1 MSGSAPHV
9 ITSLMQWAAMSA
21 PQLRSRPRGRAT
33 IGFVPIESVEAAR
46 KRPSPSGCS
55 AANCPTPVAPVDSTA
70 ARSRSTTAP
79 AVASETP
86 AASYVGAL
94 SLTMASLRTPLDEQL
109 AEELGPALRAAAD
122 EADDGV
128 ADLDVGS
135 VALQVEDRRQSLR
148 RRDGIVGLQV
158 QLGQPELVP
167 LREQL
172 VDPLARRME
181 LEPVTGVRGDERP
194 PAAVLLHAQVVPLG
208 ARERRLELVL
218 VEHEP
223 HVVDPRGRPLARLDD
238 HVDRALLELAQPQLE
253 AQRVELGPR
262 DARLVRGEVLADP
275 PVTGDE
281 VERELADVASLD
293 LPDAARDQVIVEEL
307 HRATRE
313 PARSGALRP
322 PRAPRSGSPR

>member
-1 MSGSAPHV
+1 MSGTAPHV

-33 IGFVPIESVEAAR
+33 IGFVPIASVEAAR

-55 AANCPTPVAPVDSTA
+55 AANCPNPVAPVDSTA

-86 AASYVGAL
+86 AA
-94 SLTMASLRTPLDEQL
+94 
-109 AEELGPALRAAAD
+109 D
-122 EADDGV
+122 EAHDGV

-148 RRDGIVGLQV
+148 LRGGIVGLQV

-167 LREQL
+167 LRAQL

-194 PAAVLLHAQVVPLG
+194 PAAMLLHAEVVPLG

-262 DARLVRGEVLADP
+262 AARLVRGEVLADP

-281 VERELADVASLD
+281 VERELADVARLD
-293 LPDAARDQVIVEEL
+293 LPYAARDQVIVEEL
-307 HRATRE
+307 HRRY
-313 PARSGALRP
+313 ARAGSK
-322 PRAPRSGSPR
+322 RSFAASAGTSVG